1 MRHEM
6 DVTIDHVGARGD
18 GVAQAGDKRVY
29 VPYTVPG
36 DKATV
41 RLGAALGDGFE
52 ARVTKLVAEG
62 PGRAAPPCAHFGECG
77 GCALQHWEPQRYLA
91 WKHELVVTALKKRG
105 LPLGGVEAIRACA
118 PRTRRRADFTAS
130 RREEDLLLGFN
141 ARGTNAVINLKEC
154 HVVLPGIAALLPAL
168 REALTALLRP
178 AEKAEIVVN
187 ALDGGL
193 DVLIVTTAALGQ
205 GGRKR
210 LAALAEGLGVVR
222 VSRRHPSEARA
233 ETLVERGRALVT
245 FGGVKVEVPPGAFL
259 QATREGEAVL
269 TEAVLAAAG
278 TPKRAADLFCGVG
291 TFTFALVAKGA
302 EVLAADDTARHVQA
316 VDQAAKTLK
325 GARVTT
331 RVRDLVT
338 RPMGPPEFAG
348 CDVVVFDPPRAGAQ
362 AQAMQIAKSRVP
374 TVIAVSCE
382 PGTFARDAQILAKGG
397 YKLKRVLPID
407 QFLWSP
413 HVELVAV
420 FKR

>member
-52 ARVTKLVAEG
+52 ARVTTLQAQG
-62 PGRAAPPCAHFGECG
+62 PGRVTPPCKHFGECG
-77 GCALQHWEPQRYLA
+77 GCALQHWDGARYLA
-91 WKHELVVTALKKRG
+91 WKHDLVVTALKKRG
-105 LPLGGVEAIRACA
+105 LPLDGVEAIRAA
-118 PRTRRRADFTAS
+118 QPRTRRRADFTAI
-130 RREEDLLLGFN
+130 RREEDLVIGFN

-154 HVVLPGIAALLPAL
+154 HVVLPEIAALLPAL

-178 AEKAEIVVN
+178 AEKAEIAVN
-187 ALDGGL
+187 ALDQGL

-233 ETLVERGRALVT
+233 ETLVERARAHIT
-245 FGGVKVEVPPGAFL
+245 FGGIKVEAPPGAFL
-259 QATREGEAVL
+259 QATRDGEAALV
-269 TEAVLAAAG
+269 EAVLAGAG
-278 TPKRAADLFCGVG
+278 APKRVADLFCGAG
-291 TFTFALVAKGA
+291 TFTFALAAKGA
-302 EVLAADDTARHVQA
+302 EVLAVDDAARLVQA
-316 VDQAAKTLK
+316 VDQAAKAAKL
-325 GARVTT
+325 ARVTT
-331 RVRDLVT
+331 RVRDLATKPVT
-338 RPMGPPEFAG
+338 PQELAG
-348 CDVVVFDPPRAGAQ
+348 VDAVVFDPPRAGAQ
-362 AQAMQIAKSRVP
+362 AQALQLAKSRVP
-374 TVIAVSCE
+374 TVLAVSCE

-397 YKLKRVLPID
+397 YKLKRVLPVD

-413 HVELVAV
+413 HVELAAV

>member
-1 MRHEM
+1 
-6 DVTIDHVGARGD
+6 
-18 GVAQAGDKRVY
+18 
-29 VPYTVPG
+29 
-36 DKATV
+36 
-41 RLGAALGDGFE
+41 
-52 ARVTKLVAEG
+52 
-62 PGRAAPPCAHFGECG
+62 
-77 GCALQHWEPQRYLA
+77 
-91 WKHELVVTALKKRG
+91 
-105 LPLGGVEAIRACA
+105 
-118 PRTRRRADFTAS
+118 
-130 RREEDLLLGFN
+130 
-141 ARGTNAVINLKEC
+141 
-154 HVVLPGIAALLPAL
+154 
-168 REALTALLRP
+168 
-178 AEKAEIVVN
+178 
-187 ALDGGL
+187 
-193 DVLIVTTAALGQ
+193 LGQ

-259 QATREGEAVL
+259 QATREGEAAL

-278 TPKRAADLFCGVG
+278 APKRAADLFCGVG
-291 TFTFALVAKGA
+291 TFTFALAAKGA

-331 RVRDLVT
+331 RVRDLVA
-338 RPMGPPEFAG
+338 RPMGPPEFAD